1 MEQTKKDKIVKE
13 NAKIY
18 ALMDG
23 KFPKIGDLII
33 SIKENK
39 GLTLSIDNNNGELK
53 LILDSSQMIGVKKN
67 KSCKQALIKGG
78 ISRNLELNKA
88 SEYDVKKR
96 KAINIKSPGID
107 KIIKKEIL
115 FPDIKKIK
123 GNINITC
130 RKLKKFFITTLD
142 G

>member
-1 MEQTKKDKIVKE
+1 
-13 NAKIY
+13 
-18 ALMDG
+18 MDG

-33 SIKENK
+33 SIRENK
-39 GLTLSIDNNNGELK
+39 GFTFNIDNNTGELK
-53 LILDSSQMIGVKKN
+53 LIFDSSQMIGVKKN
-67 KSCKQALIKGG
+67 KSCKQAFIKGG

-88 SEYDVKKR
+88 SEYEVKKI
-96 KAINIKSPGID
+96 KEININSPGRD

-130 RKLKKFFITTLD
+130 KKLKKFFITTLE